1 MARFRIG
8 ITHDVLDASGE
19 PTFGAAPLKLLE
31 RPELEWEYFAE
42 PVKEIAPGHLAR
54 YDALYINAPLVTRA
68 SFAQG
73 AGRTRIIARHGVGYD
88 SVDVAACTEN
98 GVILTI
104 QPDGVR
110 RPVAVA
116 AITYVLALS
125 QKLLI
130 KDRLT
135 RAGRWAEKVD
145 HMGTGLVRRTLGL
158 IGVGNIGREIMHLA
172 PVFDLRMLATDPYVD
187 PAIITG
193 AGATLVD
200 LDTLL
205 QEADFVV
212 VACLLNAE
220 TRHMIG
226 AREIG
231 LMRPTA
237 YLINMARGPIVDEA
251 ALIAALRE
259 RRIAGAGLDVFET
272 EPVDPSNPLLAM
284 DNTFVTPHALCWTD
298 QCFAG
303 LAESG
308 LRGIVAALRGERP
321 AGVVNPEVFSDA
333 RLAEWLKANAS
344 EDRRNRGGT
353 T

>member
-8 ITHDVLDASGE
+8 ITRDVLDANNA
-19 PTFGAAPLKLLE
+19 PTFGSAPLKLLD
-31 RPELEWEYFAE
+31 RPELEWEYFPE
-42 PVKEIAPGHLAR
+42 QVKEIAPAHLAR
-54 YDALYINAPLVTRA
+54 YDALYINAPLVTPA

-88 SVDVAACTEN
+88 SVDLPACTEN
-98 GVILTI
+98 GVILTV

-116 AITYVLALS
+116 AITYILALS

-145 HMGTGLVRRTLGL
+145 HMGTGLIGRTLGL
-158 IGVGNIGREIMHLA
+158 IGAGNIGREIMRLA
-172 PVFDLRMLATDPYVD
+172 PAFDLRMLVSDPYIDAAV
-187 PAIITG
+187 ITG
-193 AGATLVD
+193 AGATPVD

-205 QEADFVV
+205 RKSDFVV
-212 VACLLNAE
+212 VACLLNAT
-220 TRHMIG
+220 TRRLIG
-226 AREIG
+226 AREIE
-231 LMRPTA
+231 LMRPSA
-237 YLINMARGPIVDEA
+237 YLINMARGPIVDETALAA
-251 ALIAALRE
+251 ALHE

-284 DNTFVTPHALCWTD
+284 DNTIVTPHALCWTD
-298 QCFAG
+298 QCFSG

-308 LRGIVAALRGERP
+308 LRGILAALQGGRP
-321 AGVVNPEVFSDA
+321 GGVVNPEVFNDP
-333 RLAEWLKANAS
+333 RLTEWLQTNAS
-344 EDRRNRGGT
+344 AG
-353 T
+353 

>member
-8 ITHDVLDASGE
+8 ITRDVLDARDE
-19 PTFGAAPLKLLE
+19 PTFGTAALKLLE
-31 RPELEWEYFAE
+31 RPGLEWEYFPE
-42 PVKEIAPGHLAR
+42 PVKQIAPAHLAR
-54 YDALYINAPLVTRA
+54 YDALYINAPLVTPA

-88 SVDVAACTEN
+88 SVDVPACTEN

-135 RAGRWAEKVD
+135 RGGRWAEKVD
-145 HMGTGLVRRTLGL
+145 HMGSGLVGRTLGL
-158 IGVGNIGREIMHLA
+158 IGAGNIGREIMRLA
-172 PVFDLRMLATDPYVD
+172 PVFDLRMLVSDPYVER
-187 PAIITG
+187 AVITG
-193 AGATLVD
+193 AGATPVD

-212 VACLLNAE
+212 VACILNAE

-226 AREIG
+226 AREI
-231 LMRPTA
+231 
-237 YLINMARGPIVDEA
+237 
-251 ALIAALRE
+251 
-259 RRIAGAGLDVFET
+259 
-272 EPVDPSNPLLAM
+272 
-284 DNTFVTPHALCWTD
+284 
-298 QCFAG
+298 
-303 LAESG
+303 
-308 LRGIVAALRGERP
+308 VAVLNGERP
-321 AGVVNPEVFSDA
+321 SGVVNPEVFTDP
-333 RLAEWLKANAS
+333 RLAEWLKTNAAAS
-344 EDRRNRGGT
+344 R
-353 T
+353 